1 MREVMVLGVGMSRF
15 GVLRDQGIRELGE
28 DALWDTLQDAGLRP
42 EEIQVAYCGNGYGG
56 LVGRQAGLVG
66 QLALSQVGITGI
78 PITRVENACASSS
91 CAFRE
96 AWMAVAGGF
105 YDVALALG
113 IEKMTERTT
122 QEITR
127 ALAGAADVDLET
139 RYGFTFPGFNASVAR
154 RHMELYGT
162 TREQM
167 ALVAVKN
174 HRHALN
180 NPKAHFQK
188 AITVEDVVNSP
199 MVADP
204 LRLYDCCPASDG
216 AAAAILVAAD
226 ALKSS
231 ERPAVRVAAAVQT
244 SGTFSDEREITTFH
258 PTVEAAKQ
266 AWESA
271 GIGPEDV
278 DVAEV
283 HDCFTIDEIIHYEDL
298 GFCPKGEGG
307 RFVEEGHS
315 KLGGRLPV
323 NPSGGL
329 KARGHPVGATG
340 VAQIA
345 ELVWQLRGEAQGR
358 QVENPR
364 VGLAHCTG
372 GAMHGDLGAVTLI
385 LLTR

>member
-105 YDVALALG
+105 YDVALAFG

-139 RYGFTFPGFNASVAR
+139 RYGFTFPGFNAGVAR

-226 ALKSS
+226 SLKPS

-266 AWESA
+266 AWEAA

-340 VAQIA
+340 AAQIA